1 MSCATFGG
9 GVSSSHCAEWD
20 LRRLWL
26 YECACWLVCGAWD
39 MGDGSVGPCVVCP
52 WGRDE
57 WICILVGGD
66 PQCPTLVTVFVAGRR
81 SLWPGG
87 TCCFALGDRSCWPR
101 GRLGHMSLCFPTSVC
116 SYNVAVLGVHH
127 GARQGSELVGSFA
140 AGERTSG
147 ALGAETGWFSA
158 ARGSRVLHRL
168 LFTPWRLSRAE
179 GGNVCDAR
187 PGVLMQCSSSW
198 SPPWRCLGV

>member
-66 PQCPTLVTVFVAGRR
+66 PQCQTLVTVFVAGRR

-101 GRLGHMSLCFPTSVC
+101 GRLAHMSLCFATSVC

-127 GARQGSELVGSFA
+127 GDRQGSELVGSFA

-147 ALGAETGWFSA
+147 ALGAETGWLKPQEGVACCIVCSLR
-158 ARGSRVLHRL
+158 RGACQEQKAGMSVTQGQVCSCSVVLH
-168 LFTPWRLSRAE
+168 
-179 GGNVCDAR
+179 GVHHGDA
-187 PGVLMQCSSSW
+187 
-198 SPPWRCLGV
+198 